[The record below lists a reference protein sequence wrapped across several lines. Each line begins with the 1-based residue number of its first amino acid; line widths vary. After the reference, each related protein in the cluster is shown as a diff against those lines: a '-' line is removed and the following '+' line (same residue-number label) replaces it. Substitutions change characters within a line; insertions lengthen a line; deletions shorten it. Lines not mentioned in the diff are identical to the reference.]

1 MNKKIY
7 KSREDRAISGVCAG
21 LAEYFDIDVV
31 IVRLLMVIF
40 CFISFGVALV
50 AYIVAA
56 VIIPEEPTVRMND
69 GSRRPVYET
78 TYEDWTEN
86 GQAQAAGAEFYT
98 GGEGACGCGGQT
110 GGPANEGMSGNAGPE
125 AGAEGEGNFRSE
137 NAGTAY
143 HGPEGGQRFGA
154 QMNDASFQ
162 KKEPAPQR
170 KSSGSWIVGLLLI
183 ALGSYLILDWFFP
196 WVSWRLFG
204 ALIMIVLGFVFLL
217 KR

>member
-69 GSRRPVYET
+69 GTRRPVYEA
-78 TYEDWTEN
+78 TYEEKTEN
-86 GQAQAAGAEFYT
+86 GQTRAAAGAEFNT
-98 GGEGACGCGGQT
+98 GEGESAGGAAGIGQ
-110 GGPANEGMSGNAGPE
+110 NAQQQVLSAHIIAPHLR
-125 AGAEGEGNFRSE
+125 RSFLRGHQ
-137 NAGTAY
+137 NALRA
-143 HGPEGGQRFGA
+143 FGKSRKHRHIWPPHS
-154 QMNDASFQ
+154 ASF
-162 KKEPAPQR
+162 AR
-170 KSSGSWIVGLLLI
+170 T
-183 ALGSYLILDWFFP
+183 
-196 WVSWRLFG
+196 
-204 ALIMIVLGFVFLL
+204 
-217 KR
+217 

>member
-69 GSRRPVYET
+69 GTRRPVYET
-78 TYEDWTEN
+78 TYEEKTEN
-86 GQAQAAGAEFYT
+86 GQTRGAAAGAEFNT
-98 GGEGACGCGGQT
+98 GEGESAGGAAD
-110 GGPANEGMSGNAGPE
+110 GGTAGPGTFGSE
-125 AGAEGEGNFRSE
+125 SAGPGWG
-137 NAGTAY
+137 
-143 HGPEGGQRFGA
+143 GPEGP
-154 QMNDASFQ
+154 FQ

-170 KSSGSWIVGLLLI
+170 RSSGSWVVGLLLI
-183 ALGSYLILDWFFP
+183 AVGVYLILDWFFP
-196 WVSWRLFG
+196 WVSWRLLG
-204 ALIMIVLGFVFLL
+204 ALIMIVLGVMVLV
-217 KR
+217 KK